1 VESRHLSQPISLLI
15 KSVPALNDK
24 LGPDYKKVNKHLKRY
39 ARTLQRD
46 ADQLTLLDICD
57 ERGEIQP
64 QLVETVYGRPR
75 KKGCSD
81 EQFNVYSGQILSRL
95 RRFPK
100 IIALLVK
107 KDGAD
112 RASSD
117 QPQNLGAG
125 LLDKVPEPLKP
136 VLVQLP
142 RTCGPR
148 IKEDQRLAYPLA
160 KFGLLQLQVLL
171 NVWEKFSVTSPKELF
186 VDHWRDLK
194 QEWRAICDPGD
205 IRYVNTALRILRLKA
220 GFPIKLRPGAL
231 KWDEVPPRLREQLET
246 YKAKAPSGAKADQEL
261 CRLARSKGGKLRSQ
275 RERTIRKNCEN
286 LLLLLARIPV
296 TENMEITDLIR
307 IESKV
312 VIEDGEETDKLY
324 NPYIEVFR
332 EDEKS
337 QETPSKAK
345 DFDSRFF
352 GNAISA
358 IKSIAAFNGVL
369 RFYKKFSEAYKPNF
383 DVDTMDTKKSK
394 KKEVFTID
402 WVDYNLSRL
411 RPQFE
416 KIIKEGTFK
425 IDADALD
432 LCLCYLYLITL
443 RFTGGRQQ
451 CLRNCRIGWNVEF
464 HKKGRVITFHWRPD
478 EIKNKVD
485 LRTTITPT
493 QVHTFGALNKALW
506 LYYDHVYP
514 FLEERCREQGG
525 DPEGQLF
532 LEVTAKGVV
541 RPFPRL
547 SSSRFSQRFNKLTE
561 KFLDFTGIEHSMRG
575 SFNPHHIRGLFA
587 DWIDKDIGM
596 GAEAAARSQG
606 NDLSTTERS
615 YLARKRIDNTL
626 LFAEVEE
633 RAARNKSR
641 DTAPDGVFTVGN
653 SEATYQARIT
663 ALTEEMAARDKR
675 HAEELDVLQNTIREL
690 IEKIGEK
697 QAA

>member
-1 VESRHLSQPISLLI
+1 MESRHLSQPISSLI
-15 KSVPALNDK
+15 KSIPELNDK
-24 LGPDYKKVNKHLKRY
+24 LGHDYRKVNKHLKRY
-39 ARTLQRD
+39 ARKLQRD
-46 ADQLTLLDICD
+46 ANQLTLLDICD

-81 EQFNVYSGQILSRL
+81 EQFNAYSGQILSRL
-95 RRFPK
+95 RKFPK
-100 IIALLVK
+100 IIASLIK
-107 KDGAD
+107 KDVAD
-112 RASSD
+112 CASSD
-117 QPQNLGAG
+117 QPHDPEVD
-125 LLDKVPEPLKP
+125 LLDKVPGLLKP
-136 VLVQLP
+136 VLIHLT
-142 RTCGPR
+142 RTCGHQ
-148 IKEDQRLAYPLA
+148 IKGDARLAYPLA

-186 VDHWRDLK
+186 VGHWRDLK

-205 IRYVNTALRILRLKA
+205 LRYVNNALRILRLKA
-220 GFPIKLRPGAL
+220 GFPIELRPKAL

-246 YKAKAPSGAKADQEL
+246 YKAKAPSGAKADQDL
-261 CRLARSKGGKLRSQ
+261 CRLATIKGFKLRQQ
-275 RERTIRKNCEN
+275 RESTIRKN
-286 LLLLLARIPV
+286 LQGILLLLARIPIR
-296 TENMEITDLIR
+296 EDMEITDLIR
-307 IESKV
+307 IDST
-312 VIEDGEETDKLY
+312 VITEDGEETVKYY
-324 NPYIEVFR
+324 NPYVEVFR

-337 QETPSKAK
+337 QETPSKAR
-345 DFDSRFF
+345 DFDSRHF
-352 GNAISA
+352 GHAITA

-369 RFYKKFSEAYKPNF
+369 RFHKKFSEAYKPNF
-383 DVDTMDTKKSK
+383 DVATMDAKKSK
-394 KKEVFTID
+394 KKDVFTID

-416 KIIKEGTFK
+416 EIIKKRTFK
-425 IDADALD
+425 TDPNALD
-432 LCLCYLYLITL
+432 LCLCYLYLINL

-464 HKKGRVITFHWRPD
+464 HKKGRAITFHWRPD

-514 FLEERCREQGG
+514 FLEERCLEQGG

-541 RPFPRL
+541 RPFPKL

-561 KFLDFTGIEHSMRG
+561 KFLDFTEIEPSMRG
-575 SFNPHHIRGLFA
+575 DFNPHHIRGLFA
-587 DWIDKDIGM
+587 DWIDKVIGM

-626 LFAEVEE
+626 LFTQVEE

-641 DTAPDGVFTVGN
+641 DMAPDGVFTVGN
-653 SEATYQARIT
+653 SEATYQAQIA

-675 HAEELDVLQNTIREL
+675 HAEELDALQNIIREL
-690 IEKIGEK
+690 IEKISEK